1 MDIKDFLAAKGLPEE
16 LAPRFEKLTE
26 LALGWNEKINITA
39 IKDPGEFMEK
49 NVIDSLTLCG
59 APQLDAAVR
68 VLDLGTGGGYPGL
81 PLAMAYPKKSFVLV
95 DSVGKK
101 LKVIDAICGELEI
114 ANVSTV
120 HARAEELAFNKEY
133 REKFDLVTSRAVAAL
148 PVLCEY
154 CLPFVRKDGYFAAYK
169 TGSSLKEVEDAGRAV
184 KILGGTVS
192 ETATDGIE
200 GSGHLFVFIK
210 KTAATPK
217 AYPRKAGV
225 PTKQPL

>member
-1 MDIKDFLAAKGLPEE
+1 M
-16 LAPRFEKLTE
+16 
-26 LALGWNEKINITA
+26 
-39 IKDPGEFMEK
+39 
-49 NVIDSLTLCG
+49 DSLEKRLKIVRQLCDEIG
-59 APQLDAAVR
+59 INNVQ
-68 VLDLGTGGGYPGL
+68 
-81 PLAMAYPKKSFVLV
+81 
-95 DSVGKK
+95 
-101 LKVIDAICGELEI
+101 VIHG
-114 ANVSTV
+114 
-120 HARAEELAFNKEY
+120 RAEELARREEY
-133 REKFDLVTSRAVAAL
+133 REQFDLCVSRAVANMR
-148 PVLCEY
+148 VLSEY

-169 TGSSLKEVEDAGRAV
+169 TGSSLKEVEEAGRAV